1 MRREHHAATCQV
13 TKALRGAS
21 ITRPHTRCGRKRY
34 AARCYAAEVLLL
46 VEEEP
51 EDDDFASEDDEDE
64 DAVVEDFASEEDDE
78 DFDVAGLLLD
88 DEPRLSFR

>member
-1 MRREHHAATCQV
+1 V
-13 TKALRGAS
+13 
-21 ITRPHTRCGRKRY
+21 
-34 AARCYAAEVLLL
+34 LL

-64 DAVVEDFASEEDDE
+64 VEDFVSEEDDE
-78 DFDVAGLLLD
+78 AVADFAVAGLLLD